1 MLTAMRTID
10 SSQVILLR
18 EDGPSRAE
26 HLREEA
32 LDGRIVCEGCRQPVI
47 VRAGK
52 ERVWHFAHRAGGDCP
67 RAKDSLDVLECR
79 ALLYAWLR
87 VRFPDSIQLEKTAP
101 RLPRPLD
108 CWIER
113 PGKPTLAW
121 WVVPAAVK
129 PDVREAMLKGCRKLG
144 VLLHPVFHARLLV
157 KEPGEGRISLSAT
170 LRELTEHSAYD
181 GLYGFGDESLHF
193 LDPARRQL
201 TTCRGIWLRHPPQGH
216 QATLLEHPLESV
228 LLNPRTGEFVHPGE
242 HEAWKEHQEALA
254 KKRQAEEERKRR
266 QAANRAEGYRRSYR
280 AGWDDEDDDDDE
292 AEEEEKAT
300 PEVRFLE
307 VDASQV
313 PDRGP
318 GATEAG
324 SRERATPVEPD
335 MGDLLTCKDCGS
347 RTRDWV
353 VRYGNTGL
361 CRCRACM
368 R

>member
-26 HLREEA
+26 RLREEA
-32 LDGRIVCEGCRQPVI
+32 AEGRIVCEGCRQPVI
-47 VRAGK
+47 VRAGE
-52 ERVWHFAHRAGGDCP
+52 ERIWHFAHRAGGDCP
-67 RAKDSLDVLECR
+67 RAKETLEVLECR
-79 ALLYAWLR
+79 AQLFSWLR
-87 VRFPDSIQLEKTAP
+87 VRFPESIQLEKTAA

-108 CWIER
+108 CWVER

-129 PDVREAMLKGCRKLG
+129 PDVREAMAKGCRKLG

-157 KEPGEGRISLSAT
+157 KEPGLGRITLSAT
-170 LRELTEHSAYD
+170 LRALTEHSAYD

-201 TTCRGIWLRHPPQGH
+201 TSCRGIWLRHPPQGH
-216 QATLLEHPLESV
+216 QATLLEHPLESI
-228 LLNPRTGEFVHPGE
+228 LLHPRTGEFVHPGE
-242 HEAWKEHQEALA
+242 YETWKEHLEALTQ
-254 KKRQAEEERKRR
+254 KRREEDERKRR
-266 QAANRAEGYRRSYR
+266 QATTNAEDYRRFHRAE
-280 AGWDDEDDDDDE
+280 WDDEDDDD
-292 AEEEEKAT
+292 EEPEEGKVA
-300 PEVRFLE
+300 PEVRVLE
-307 VDASQV
+307 MAESPV
-313 PDRGP
+313 PDRRP
-318 GATEAG
+318 AALAFD
-324 SRERATPVEPD
+324 SRDHATPTETNAE
-335 MGDLLTCKDCGS
+335 DLLTCKDCGNM
-347 RTRDWV
+347 TRDWV